1 MNPNNTLGYEIYNT
15 LMAKKYAVLET
26 RLGQLHEQFVAG
38 KLDEKTFYDAFE
50 SMHDG
55 YKSELAASVD
65 GWVEAYPDSY
75 VARLGRSFFKHS
87 EGYHK
92 RGFDRAHNV
101 ETEQWQGMYND
112 FQVSYDDAFLS
123 LKLSPRP
130 TLTYA
135 NLIGLEIAG
144 GTLDQIEAYY
154 HQGITMDESSILLRK
169 QMLWAL
175 RPEWHGDGNFAK
187 MDAFLAEPAQKK
199 LPEIV
204 QKLFRAKRL
213 SAEGHYTA
221 IFQNNPSVGIT
232 ALLAS
237 IALEPD
243 DFDFNYKNLGF
254 LLFQA
259 GRFNETVDILEKFFE
274 RTDSPE
280 PILPLLIMSRL
291 LVNIYDKRARVLARQ
306 GIENG
311 MTDEGLVEVY
321 QVLKNPGLF
330 LFKLRVMLFVIR
342 NNIKSEAKKA

>member
-1 MNPNNTLGYEIYNT
+1 MNPKNALGYEIYNT
-15 LMAKKYAVLET
+15 LMAKKYAALET
-26 RLGQLHEQFVAG
+26 RLGRLHEQFVDG
-38 KLDEKTFYDAFE
+38 KLDEQTFYDAYE

-55 YKSELAASVD
+55 YKPELAVSVD
-65 GWVEAYPDSY
+65 GWVEAYPHSY

-87 EGYHK
+87 EGYRK

-101 ETEQWQGMYND
+101 EAEQWQGMYDD
-112 FQVSYDDAFLS
+112 FQVSYGDAFLS

-154 HQGITMDESSILLRK
+154 NQGIAIDESSLLLRK

-175 RPEWHGDGNFAK
+175 RAEWHGGGNFAK

-199 LPEIV
+199 LPEAA
-204 QKLFRAKRL
+204 QRLFKARRL
-213 SAEGHYTA
+213 AAEGHYTA
-221 IFQNNPSVGIT
+221 IFQNQPSVGIT

-237 IALEPD
+237 VALEPD
-243 DFDFNYKNLGF
+243 DFTINYENLGL

-259 GRFNETVDILEKFFE
+259 GRFTEVVSILEKYFE

-291 LVNIYDKRARVLARQ
+291 LVNIHDKRARVLAKQ

-311 MTDEGLVEVY
+311 VTDEGLMQIH
-321 QVLKNPGLF
+321 QVLQRPGLF
-330 LFKLRVMLFVIR
+330 LLKLRVMLLVIR
-342 NNIKSEAKKA
+342 NNIKTEANKN